1 MQNRQHKLEN
11 LITGLVLIPGKGQCL
26 VLESGQFGVSEGDQI
41 YGKIPLFVRKTLELD
56 SDSSESESVNIR
68 NVSI

>member
-1 MQNRQHKLEN
+1 ML
-11 LITGLVLIPGKGQCL
+11 G
-26 VLESGQFGVSEGDQI
+26 SGQFGVSEGDQI

-68 NVSI
+68 NVSV